1 MAALYNRPSPLTL
14 ADLEFD
20 RMTEENVFNHRIHT
34 IKEEATTTHNDDVRP
49 KPKKKNGKRVKWAET
64 TQVKEIEPFK
74 DRNYWHHPLD
84 KQTAGFEK
92 MCEQFWER
100 GEGHRFRWTINEKRW
115 LQCCK
120 IDDEMDALIA
130 EKGIDVVLA
139 NNGVWDTWNESVF
152 RGGLL

>member
-1 MAALYNRPSPLTL
+1 MMATQHNSPLPFTL

-20 RMTEENVFNHRIHT
+20 RMPQAKIYNPRIHS
-34 IKEEATTTHNDDVRP
+34 IKEEAMRFSTDDMLP
-49 KPKKKNGKRVKWAET
+49 KPKKKNGKRVRWGA
-64 TQVKEIEPFK
+64 TQVKEIAPFK
-74 DRNYWHHPLD
+74 DRNYWHHALD